1 MQKTVTGEMR
11 DERWEMRDERWEMRK
26 EKREKRWEM
35 RIAVEKSG
43 SGRYED

>member
-35 RIAVEKSG
+35 RLAGEKSG

>member
-1 MQKTVTGEMR
+1 MR